1 VERPESPESV
11 KPELAQQKLHAETQA
26 PAKLDDLLTTPTVSN
41 KEQRKADWA
50 IMKEMARYLWPK
62 VASGID
68 PDVFHR

>member
-1 VERPESPESV
+1 VERSESPESV
-11 KPELAQQKLHAETQA
+11 KPELVQQKLPAETQA
-26 PAKLDDLLTTPTVSN
+26 PAKPDDLLTTPTVSN

-68 PDVFHR
+68 PGVFHR